1 MATKAIAGRDPRY
14 IGPQSGSN
22 RQGKSLGTTAN
33 ETYASGKNKLE
44 EHQTSRGGKGSP
56 GKTQGHGG

>member
-1 MATKAIAGRDPRY
+1 MSTKSIAGRDPRY

-33 ETYASGKNKLE
+33 ATYATGKNKLE
-44 EHQTSRGGKGSP
+44 DHQTYR
-56 GKTQGHGG
+56 

>member
-1 MATKAIAGRDPRY
+1 MSTKSIAGRDPRY

-22 RQGKSLGTTAN
+22 RQGKSLSTTAN
-33 ETYASGKNKLE
+33 ETFATGKNKLE
-44 EHQTSRGGKGSP
+44 EHLTSRGGKGSP